1 MPSINPNDVNA
12 LIGTIQ
18 QPLNPLGPPNTL
30 SVCMIV
36 KDEEENIEAAIRSFI
51 PFADEIIV
59 NDTGSTDR
67 TLEIIKQ
74 LPVTV
79 IQSEWIGDFSYSRNL
94 SIDAATKSW
103 ILWMDA
109 DDRVPADQI
118 INFNKLKTAPMD
130 RMFGFQVINTQA
142 GLALGTRFMQTRMFP
157 RHPKIRFERAV
168 HEQVVFSAAQMGLYS
183 FFTETT
189 IHHTGYE
196 DPKTKKLKAQRNL
209 DLLEND
215 KDIDVDPIISM
226 QLGDSYAII
235 GELDKSI
242 VAYKH
247 SFSIPHCR
255 EINADCYNDLP
266 SCIGR
271 SYQLKGDFDSAKEW
285 FLKGI
290 ELNPKKLESYYYLAE
305 SYLKLDD
312 VATAETYLIQVAGM
326 DMLHTGTSNQF
337 DVIKMY
343 SYFHLC
349 KLYTTQQKFDRV
361 IAWATRLKDEYPEVI
376 ESRIFLGKSHLSCN
390 RIDEAI
396 GWLEDAV
403 QRNAKADE
411 TAWQALCIAYEQKGD
426 RVSLA
431 NAQGRYQQTF
441 PKSSQS
447 TPSDSSIDVSVCMI
461 VKNEELVLPHLLNS
475 IQGLWDELII
485 VDTGSSDRTPA
496 IIEEFGGEL
505 RSTPWEGDF
514 AKARNVSLE
523 GARGRWIVWFDA
535 DDVVLPEDLVRLK
548 QLLSGTADKAY
559 GVMVKN
565 STDGG
570 KTGSVFNQIRVF
582 PNKPGIRFTGKV
594 HEQVLPALDQERIS
608 VEFTTIKV
616 IHTGYVDD
624 AIVVDKQ
631 HRNLN
636 IMKQE
641 IEDQPQSVT
650 VVKLYSIAGAYQDLK
665 DFPVALEWYQKALER
680 ANSTGEDPHIRE
692 MCPVKIAACYAEL
705 GELNTAERVINSA
718 LEQTPSMVEAIL
730 VKAQVLTALGDIES
744 AVVQYVNLFYFQEQ
758 PTLVPV
764 DYQQIKIKACSFLG
778 DYWNKKNN
786 QPLAVAL
793 LRIGVALRDGELISS
808 EKVLSLLFD
817 AEEYRLCRQVLLF
830 GLILGDTADLYLNLG
845 KASIML
851 NAVEDALM
859 YLKKGAEKFPLD
871 LEILELLKALHAD
884 VGR

>member
-1 MPSINPNDVNA
+1 MPSVNPNDVNA

-18 QPLNPLGPPNTL
+18 QPLTPLGPPNTL
-30 SVCMIV
+30 SICMIV
-36 KDEEENIEAAIRSFI
+36 KNEEKNIEAAVRSFI

-59 NDTGSTDR
+59 NDTGSTDK
-67 TLEIIKQ
+67 TLDILKQ
-74 LPVTV
+74 LPVTI

-94 SIDAATKSW
+94 SIEAATQSW

-109 DDRVPADQI
+109 DDRVPAGQI
-118 INFNKLKTAPMD
+118 ENFNKLKTAPLD
-130 RMFGFQVINTQA
+130 RMFGFQIINTQA

-168 HEQVVFSAAQMGLYS
+168 HEQMIFSGAQMGLYS

-196 DPKTKKLKAQRNL
+196 DPETKKLKAQRNL

-215 KDIDVDPIISM
+215 VDIDIDPIISM

-242 VAYKH
+242 EAYKH

-266 SCIGR
+266 TCIGR
-271 SYQLKGDFDSAKEW
+271 SYQLKGNLEAAKEW

-305 SYLKLDD
+305 SYLKLGDTP
-312 VATAETYLIQVAGM
+312 TAENYLIQVAGM
-326 DMLHTGTSNQF
+326 DILHTGTSNQF

-361 IAWATRLKDEYPEVI
+361 IAWATRLKEEYPEVI

-403 QRNAKADE
+403 QRNPKADE
-411 TAWQALCIAYEQKGD
+411 TAWQALCIAYEQKDD
-426 RVSLA
+426 RIALA

-441 PKSSQS
+441 PKSTQA
-447 TPSDSSIDVSVCMI
+447 TTHDSSIDVSVCMI
-461 VKNEELVLPHLLNS
+461 VKDEESTLPHLLHS
-475 IQGLWDELII
+475 IAGLWDELII
-485 VDTGSSDRTPA
+485 VDTGSGDRTPA

-505 RSTPWEGDF
+505 RTAPWEGDF
-514 AKARNVSLE
+514 AKARNISLE

-535 DDVVLPEDLVRLK
+535 DDIVLPEDRVRLK
-548 QLLSGTADKAY
+548 QLLSGSADKAY

-582 PNKPGIRFTGKV
+582 PNKPEVRFTGKV
-594 HEQVLPALDQERIS
+594 HEQVLPALDKLKIS

-616 IHTGYVDD
+616 IHTGYIDD
-624 AIVVDKQ
+624 AIVADKQ
-631 HRNLN
+631 HRNLS
-636 IMKQE
+636 IMQQE
-641 IEDQPQSVT
+641 LEEYPQSET

-665 DFPVALEWYQKALER
+665 NFEKALEWYQKALER
-680 ANSTGEDPHIRE
+680 ANLTSEDPHIRE

-705 GELNTAERVINSA
+705 GDLNTARRVIESA
-718 LEQTPSMVEAIL
+718 AEQAPHMAEALLI
-730 VKAQVLTALGDIES
+730 KAQVLSALGETES
-744 AVVQYVNLFYFQEQ
+744 AVIQYVNLFYFQEQ

-764 DYQQIKIKACSFLG
+764 DYQQIKIKACAFLG

-786 QPLAVAL
+786 QPLAVAI

-808 EKVLSLLFD
+808 EKLLSFLFD
-817 AEEYRLCRQVLLF
+817 AEEYTLCKHVLTF
-830 GLILGDTADLYLNLG
+830 GLTLNETADLYLNLG

-851 NAVEDALM
+851 NDVEDALM
-859 YLKKGAEKFPLD
+859 YLKKGTEKYPSD
-871 LEILELLKALHAD
+871 LEIIELLKALHAD
-884 VGR
+884 VGQ